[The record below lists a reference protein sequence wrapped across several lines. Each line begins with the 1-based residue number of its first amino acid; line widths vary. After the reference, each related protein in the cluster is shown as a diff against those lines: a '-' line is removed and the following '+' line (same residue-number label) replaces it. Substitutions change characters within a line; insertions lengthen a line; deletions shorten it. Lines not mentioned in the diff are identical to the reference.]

1 MSLKDRFDKFI
12 DYFTEDGEETTAT
25 YQPQDELHRVQLL
38 KNCQR
43 SFNQPLQKMPTSLA
57 YMLANKNWLC
67 KAIVQMKK

>member
-25 YQPQDELHRVQLL
+25 SR
-38 KNCQR
+38 
-43 SFNQPLQKMPTSLA
+43 A

-67 KAIVQMKK
+67 KVIVLMKK